1 MGERQLKF
9 LEFVPLILY
18 FTFARAA
25 GADNLGR
32 QWEIAFVVGGV
43 LVVLTLP
50 VLRRHRT
57 YVLNR
62 VLLGANLF
70 LFSGG
75 TAVVL
80 RFVPLIDLYRQFNP
94 VPMFAW
100 VVVVGVI
107 TSLFS
112 AHGFVGFPNP
122 DRPRMRLAS
131 ALLLAAASAAL
142 GMSLLFR
149 QTVFYADILPLI
161 CLFIVND
168 RLLSRFSRGQ
178 G

>member
-1 MGERQLKF
+1 MGEKQLKF

-25 GADNLGR
+25 GADNVGR

-43 LVVLTLP
+43 LAVVTLS
-50 VLRRHRT
+50 VLWRHRA

-62 VLLGANLF
+62 VLLGADLF
-70 LFSGG
+70 LISGG
-75 TAVVL
+75 IAVVL
-80 RFVPLIDLYRQFNP
+80 GFVPLIDLYRQFNP

-100 VVVVGVI
+100 VVGVGVT

-112 AHGFVGFPNP
+112 ARGFIGSPDP
-122 DRPRMRLAS
+122 DRQRMRLSS
-131 ALLLAAASAAL
+131 ALLLAAAAAAL
-142 GMSLLFR
+142 GISLLFR

-168 RLLSRFSRGQ
+168 RLLSRFSRGP